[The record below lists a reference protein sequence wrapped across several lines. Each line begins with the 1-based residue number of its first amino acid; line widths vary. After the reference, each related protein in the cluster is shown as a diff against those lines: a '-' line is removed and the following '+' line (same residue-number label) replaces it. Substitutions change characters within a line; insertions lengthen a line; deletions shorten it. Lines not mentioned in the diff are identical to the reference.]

1 MANVNASN
9 VTTGK
14 PKVGGAVWT
23 APVGSKLP
31 ANATEALDKAFV
43 SLGYCS
49 DDGVKNK
56 ASSSSDSITAWGGD
70 TVLDVD
76 KEFSDEFTLTLIE
89 SLNIDVLKEVFGQ
102 EQVTGTIETGITV
115 DVKANTRGY
124 RALVVDMILAD
135 GTILKRIVVPSCKL
149 TEVGEIT
156 YKDDDAVGYE
166 CTFKARPDANGS
178 YHKEY
183 LAKKGA

>member
-1 MANVNASN
+1 MANVDASN

-14 PKVGGAVWT
+14 PKIGGAVWA
-23 APVGSKLP
+23 APTNTTMPTSASV
-31 ANATEALDKAFV
+31 ELDKAFK

-56 ASSSSDSITAWGGD
+56 ASSSSDSINAWGGD
-70 TVLDVD
+70 AVLDVD
-76 KEFSDEFTLTLIE
+76 KEFSDEFSLTLIE
-89 SLNIDVLKEVFGQ
+89 SLNVDVLKEVFGQ
-102 EQVTGTIETGITV
+102 DQVIGDITTGISV

-124 RALVVDMILAD
+124 RTLVIDMILAE
-135 GTILKRIVVPSCKL
+135 GTILKRIVVPACKL
-149 TEVGEIT
+149 TEVGEVT

-183 LAKKGA
+183 LIKKGA

>member
-1 MANVNASN
+1 MANVDASN

-14 PKVGGAVWT
+14 PKIGGAVWS
-23 APVGSKLP
+23 APDGTTLP
-31 ANATEALDKAFV
+31 TSADAELDKAFK

-76 KEFSDEFTLTLIE
+76 KDFSDEFSLTLIE

-102 EQVTGTIETGITV
+102 KQVTGDIETGVTV

-124 RALVVDMILAD
+124 RVLVIDMILA
-135 GTILKRIVVPSCKL
+135 
-149 TEVGEIT
+149 EQ
-156 YKDDDAVGYE
+156 Y
-166 CTFKARPDANGS
+166 
-178 YHKEY
+178 
-183 LAKKGA
+183 

>member
-1 MANVNASN
+1 MANVDASN

-14 PKVGGAVWT
+14 PKIGGAVWS
-23 APVGSKLP
+23 APDGTTLP
-31 ANATEALDKAFV
+31 TSAAVELDKAFK

-76 KEFSDEFTLTLIE
+76 KDFSDEFRLTLIE
-89 SLNIDVLKEVFGQ
+89 SLNVDVLKEVFGQ
-102 EQVTGTIETGITV
+102 KQVTGDIETGVIV

-124 RALVVDMILAD
+124 RVLVIDMILAE
-135 GTILKRIVVPSCKL
+135 GTVLKRIVVPACKL
-149 TEVGEIT
+149 TEVGEVT
-156 YKDDDAVGYE
+156 YKDDDAVGYD
-166 CTFKARPDANGS
+166 CTFKARPDGTGS

-183 LAKKGA
+183 IMKKGA